1 MRFAVRQDTFKPC
14 VLSIKISYGHS
25 RVKYLSRIYLLS
37 LFQNDRDLLYA
48 RYNIKLVHLD
58 FNQDFFVML
67 FTEYLRFTAMT
78 NNKDCAVFS
87 LIARSLFMTTRTYE
101 RNRVRTRLQNS
112 TSFPHDTQRVVFNPL
127 H

>member
-1 MRFAVRQDTFKPC
+1 MHD
-14 VLSIKISYGHS
+14 
-25 RVKYLSRIYLLS
+25 RIL
-37 LFQNDRDLLYA
+37 
-48 RYNIKLVHLD
+48 KLANLD
-58 FNQDFFVML
+58 FHQDFFLML
-67 FTEYLRFTAMT
+67 FTENLRFTAMT

-112 TSFPHDTQRVVFNPL
+112 TSFPHDTQRIVFNTL